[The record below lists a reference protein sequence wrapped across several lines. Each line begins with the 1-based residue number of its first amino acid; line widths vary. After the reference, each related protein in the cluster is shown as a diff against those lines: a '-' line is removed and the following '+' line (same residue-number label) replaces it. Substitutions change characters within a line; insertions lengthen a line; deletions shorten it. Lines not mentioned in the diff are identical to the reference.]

1 MLRAR
6 FVVIALLATGLLT
19 ACGSSGAEESPSP
32 TGSVSPT
39 DTTSPEPTESETS
52 EVIVDPTQDP
62 IEAGVEID
70 FGGPPFGEGS
80 EGEPMEGRKCT
91 SLAFDPDYPDGVTFT
106 VDRVIAQPAE
116 VKVEGSMCGFH
127 GASCIGFV
135 IDPAQDAADCS
146 VELIFPESD
155 VEVFVV
161 ATEGRLSCPSQ
172 DICDEVTAGKGDG

>member
-19 ACGSSGAEESPSP
+19 ACGSS
-32 TGSVSPT
+32 GSVSPT

-70 FGGPPFGEGS
+70 FGGPPFGAGS

-91 SLAFDPDYPDGVTFT
+91 SLAFDDCWRMVNIDTTGTASLTDVTT
-106 VDRVIAQPAE
+106 WSAKLLGGPV
-116 VKVEGSMCGFH
+116 
-127 GASCIGFV
+127 
-135 IDPAQDAADCS
+135 
-146 VELIFPESD
+146 
-155 VEVFVV
+155 
-161 ATEGRLSCPSQ
+161 RL
-172 DICDEVTAGKGDG
+172 VG